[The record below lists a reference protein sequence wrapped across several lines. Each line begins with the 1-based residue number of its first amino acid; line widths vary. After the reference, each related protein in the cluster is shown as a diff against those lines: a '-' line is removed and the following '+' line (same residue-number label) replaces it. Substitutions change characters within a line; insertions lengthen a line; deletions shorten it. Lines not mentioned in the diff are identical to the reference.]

1 MNVELSLAPR
11 VSIKKKKH
19 RCCWKRYIRKSKTTL
34 HYRKC
39 QEIMQNE
46 KNVKAYQACLGISLA
61 DFKSYLTS
69 RTTCHGAR
77 DRLENPPG
85 ELCSNP
91 NFPNTL
97 TQREKLVIINSKK
110 GREREREM
118 EGSDS
123 LTLEASIIA
132 KPLLWRRFMQT
143 HKVDNETNNN
153 KWERMLRRSDHQI
166 ASGMKNGKGRRNG
179 CTTKAAPQ
187 CAIDNLLVENAAQ
200 THNFQHTW
208 MQWGRTKEQEI
219 I

>member
-110 GREREREM
+110 GRERERD
-118 EGSDS
+118 GGQRF
-123 LTLEASIIA
+123 AHA
-132 KPLLWRRFMQT
+132 RRIYNSQT
-143 HKVDNETNNN
+143 SPVTTIYADTQSRQRNE
-153 KWERMLRRSDHQI
+153 
-166 ASGMKNGKGRRNG
+166 
-179 CTTKAAPQ
+179 
-187 CAIDNLLVENAAQ
+187 
-200 THNFQHTW
+200 
-208 MQWGRTKEQEI
+208 
-219 I
+219 